1 MRSMRV
7 RAKLYHC
14 RAVGRDCDNRQT
26 LRRRNGSQIVEFA
39 AAIILLIGFVA
50 VPCLDLAIVPIRWIM
65 AQQLIE
71 SYVRT
76 LAMCETFT
84 ESLHTLDTDPS
95 LTTRLVRLGG
105 VRVESLNL
113 TLKITRVLPDQTKM
127 QYLDVRVP
135 GQIPAAWLPNGAFA
149 PCTYALHID
158 ARLSIAPAV
167 LMTLQGLTIPGL
179 TAPIPV
185 LLHASHEWMNL
196 EQDPNTEKFRLNE

>member
-7 RAKLYHC
+7 RAKLYHR

-105 VRVESLNL
+105 IQVESLNP
-113 TLKITRVLPDQTKM
+113 TLKITRVLPDQTAM
-127 QYLDVRVP
+127 QSVEIHIPR
-135 GQIPAAWLPNGAFA
+135 QIPAAWLPNGAFA

-167 LMTLQGLTIPGL
+167 LMTLKGMTIPGL

-196 EQDPNTEKFRLNE
+196 GQDPNTEKYCINE